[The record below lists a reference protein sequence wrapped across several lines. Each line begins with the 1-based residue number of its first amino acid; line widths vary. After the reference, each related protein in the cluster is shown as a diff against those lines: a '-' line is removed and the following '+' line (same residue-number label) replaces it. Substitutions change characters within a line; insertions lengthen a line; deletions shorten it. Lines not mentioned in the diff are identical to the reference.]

1 MNDKIKTLIQ
11 RINWLF
17 QCARKSGNLDYAS
30 LKFMTQDI
38 SNTIKTKIPKL
49 VLYSSL
55 ITLKGKY

>member
-17 QCARKSGNLDYAS
+17 QCARKSGKLDYAS

-38 SNTIKTKIPKL
+38 SNTINSSKL
-49 VLYSSL
+49 
-55 ITLKGKY
+55 KYQNLSCTQA